1 MLLGIVLTQDE
12 FQVKV
17 FEAVYVLN
25 KLVRNHLL
33 VAQGAVL
40 VHLHAL
46 AAVSLVLA
54 FTRGSFVLS
63 INVFGRSNGVLVKGR
78 VLLFRGG
85 V

>member
-1 MLLGIVLTQDE
+1 MLLGVVLTQNE
-12 FQVKV
+12 FQIEV

-33 VAQGAVL
+33 VTQGAVL

-54 FTRGSFVLS
+54 FT
-63 INVFGRSNGVLVKGR
+63 
-78 VLLFRGG
+78 
-85 V
+85 